1 MARYGGWIELSD
13 PIVWESIGRAGYDF
27 VVVDVQ
33 HGSLGFAEA
42 IRAIQFLDSLGLE
55 VLLRISSV
63 QIHEAPRYLDFGLK
77 GIIVATVDDA
87 ATAER
92 AVGFT
97 RYQPAG
103 IRSYGGAR
111 YGLTDEPK
119 DVGEVR
125 PAVWAMIET
134 ASGAANIEAIAAIN
148 GITGLLVGPA
158 DLSRAYGL
166 PPSHR
171 NQDPR
176 WNDALDRVVRVC
188 RARGLASVMNAAD
201 GKDVRQWEERG
212 FDHVVIAS
220 DIAHLR
226 IALAHELALARGE
239 EARALAVDV

>member
-1 MARYGGWIELSD
+1 MARYGGWIDLSD
-13 PIVWESIGRAGYDF
+13 PIVWESVGRAGYDF

-63 QIHEAPRYLDFGLK
+63 QMHEAPRYLDFGIK
-77 GIIVATVDDA
+77 GVIVATVDDA

-111 YGLTDEPK
+111 YGVTHDPK
-119 DVGEVR
+119 DVGEFQ

-134 ASGAANIEAIAAIN
+134 AAGAANIEAIAAVS
-148 GITGLLVGPA
+148 G
-158 DLSRAYGL
+158 
-166 PPSHR
+166 
-171 NQDPR
+171 
-176 WNDALDRVVRVC
+176 
-188 RARGLASVMNAAD
+188 
-201 GKDVRQWEERG
+201 
-212 FDHVVIAS
+212 
-220 DIAHLR
+220 
-226 IALAHELALARGE
+226 
-239 EARALAVDV
+239 